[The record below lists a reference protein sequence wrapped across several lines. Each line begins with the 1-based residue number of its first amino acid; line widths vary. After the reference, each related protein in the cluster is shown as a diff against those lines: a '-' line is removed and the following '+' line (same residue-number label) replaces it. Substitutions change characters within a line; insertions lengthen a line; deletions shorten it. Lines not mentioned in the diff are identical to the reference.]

1 MPKPTTRPF
10 KGRRLNTFP
19 DSFVCLDI
27 ETTGLSPVYDDIIE
41 ISALRV
47 EDGVATAS
55 FSELIDIRRRLP
67 PFIVDLTGITDA
79 MIATG
84 DRAENVLARFL
95 DFTGDSVIM
104 GHNVNFD
111 INFIYDN
118 CMARLGVPFGNP
130 YVDTLAIAR
139 KTLPALPH
147 HRLDDVMRYYG
158 IRAREQHRALHDCEL
173 TVACYYRMKE
183 DLCYEH

>member
-1 MPKPTTRPF
+1 MPKPNARPF
-10 KGRRLNTFP
+10 KGQRLNTFP

-118 CMARLGVPFGNP
+118 CMARLGAVFGNP
-130 YVDTLAIAR
+130 YVDTLTIAR
-139 KTLPALPH
+139 KLLPQLPH
-147 HRLDDVMRYYG
+147 HRLDDLMRYYG
-158 IRAREQHRALHDCEL
+158 IRARDTHRALHDCEL
-173 TVACYYRMKE
+173 TVACYYNMKE
-183 DLCYEH
+183 EMAYEH